1 MTKLMVM
8 CVLIEVIG
16 IAVTAAGIGVE
27 LATHAGLG
35 WAMMSVGSFI
45 LAIGGLIWGKCVK
58 R

>member
-8 CVLIEVIG
+8 CVLIEVTG
-16 IAVTAAGIGVE
+16 IAVTAVGIGVE

-35 WAMMSVGSFI
+35 WAMMSVGSLI
-45 LAIGGLIWGKCVK
+45 LAIDGLIWGKCVK